1 MEERSAER
9 GVVLITPPF
18 QGTTNMEIDEALL
31 AGATPDS
38 PVVLRIYRWRE
49 PTLSLGHF
57 QLVEDRGEV
66 PGLGDVAYVRRKT
79 GGGAIL
85 HDREL
90 TYSLIIPARS
100 AAEKGHSEK
109 LYRSVH
115 NAIAKGLQCMGW
127 DAVLSETCTC
137 STASNPKLEPFLC
150 FSRRSPVDLIV
161 EQNKVLGSA
170 QRRTKFG
177 LLQHGSLLLRRSILT
192 PSLPGLLDLPNG
204 NQANLEDRSPSVG
217 SLQTQD
223 ETEVWTK
230 HLVLWLKLGV
240 SQVLQCGWQPATM
253 ADFPTLE
260 GMKAY

>member
-1 MEERSAER
+1 
-9 GVVLITPPF
+9 
-18 QGTTNMEIDEALL
+18 
-31 AGATPDS
+31 
-38 PVVLRIYRWRE
+38 
-49 PTLSLGHF
+49 
-57 QLVEDRGEV
+57 VEDRGEV

-90 TYSLIIPARS
+90 TYSLIIPTRS

-170 QRRTKFG
+170 QFGIDVQLINGTVPDIAVVIRNPELNGGAPRNVDTKALEKHAAVKKALALDFG
-177 LLQHGSLLLRRSILT
+177 
-192 PSLPGLLDLPNG
+192 
-204 NQANLEDRSPSVG
+204 V
-217 SLQTQD
+217 
-223 ETEVWTK
+223 
-230 HLVLWLKLGV
+230 VLIG
-240 SQVLQCGWQPATM
+240 
-253 ADFPTLE
+253 
-260 GMKAY
+260 